1 MVSIYT
7 CLTIFNPG
15 GNVCTNIRP
24 CISEWSVLLLML
36 RHSSK
41 TLKKASSNLSA
52 IRVFHGPKLILSAQP
67 DVLMIQLNRIKL
79 HPFHNSTITLS
90 NILGHHFTCS
100 HPSLCHVICWFFEQ
114 PPVFVFGN
122 QNWHG
127 FVPSPT
133 VTGIK
138 SGLYNCVWSAWE
150 AQQNYQWLSVK
161 RTCEK
166 KTYTLW
172 HWGSD
177 KGSQGWWRNIFYYLG
192 PQVPMK
198 VLNLQYMGKNH
209 P

>member
-1 MVSIYT
+1 M
-7 CLTIFNPG
+7 
-15 GNVCTNIRP
+15 
-24 CISEWSVLLLML
+24 LLGL
-36 RHSSK
+36 R
-41 TLKKASSNLSA
+41 TA
-52 IRVFHGPKLILSAQP
+52 
-67 DVLMIQLNRIKL
+67 
-79 HPFHNSTITLS
+79 
-90 NILGHHFTCS
+90 
-100 HPSLCHVICWFFEQ
+100 
-114 PPVFVFGN
+114 PVFFLFGN

-127 FVPSPT
+127 FVPPPT

-198 VLNLQYMGKNH
+198 ILNLQYMGKNITPKAMKVSRGEPH
-209 P
+209 GSILGKQFFSKHIFFLEICASERWSFLREIHLLFLSYIWWNFFCIPDLFFVHFLGGIYRYFT